1 MKALDAT
8 GRRALQSARRVDD
21 LPSGLQQVLTGGRQ
35 RDAPSGAFDEPGS
48 HALLESL
55 DAGRHRRLHDVQP
68 NRGSRE
74 ARFLRARILRS

>member
-21 LPSGLQQVLTGGRQ
+21 LTSGLQQLLAGGGE
-35 RDAPSGAFDEPGS
+35 RDAAAGAFDKPGS

-55 DAGRHRRLHDVQP
+55 DAGRHRRLHAY
-68 NRGSRE
+68 SRAA
-74 ARFLRARILRS
+74 ARVKLDSSERAS